1 MDRWRVQRE
10 GTVASKTYNTEGYA
24 LKHLESLR
32 KRPLATVSAA
42 DLNALCASMLKK
54 LSRDTVVRFRQIVS
68 AFYSWAVSEKL
79 VAKNPVLESKVPAG
93 TAQRARKEI
102 FPFTYAELVAVHAVL
117 VANTSKR
124 LADIMLVLGLTGIR
138 WGELAALRVR
148 DVQELPYPAL
158 RVVRSKPDGQPV
170 RNVTKGASREPYRS
184 PTTPQRSF
192 FRWSPVGCLTNS
204 CSRQPLEGSVRTKI
218 SSAMPTGRSTVG
230 SPDSRPPPQRGDDLA
245 QRRRGPEDGADLAGS
260 LDGEAHRRHL

>member
-1 MDRWRVQRE
+1 MSVQELTYVDENGKTRKKWRVRVKSGGAVVTDQMFHKKGDAELWEAEQKRKLYLGEFVSPKAGKELLGVAVDRWRVQRE
-10 GTVASKTYNTEGYA
+10 GTVASKTHNTELYA

-42 DLNALCASMLKK
+42 DLNALYASMLKK

-79 VAKNPVLESKVPAG
+79 VAKNPVLDSKVPAG

-117 VANTSKR
+117 VANTSKP

-138 WGELAALRVR
+138 
-148 DVQELPYPAL
+148 
-158 RVVRSKPDGQPV
+158 
-170 RNVTKGASREPYRS
+170 
-184 PTTPQRSF
+184 
-192 FRWSPVGCLTNS
+192 
-204 CSRQPLEGSVRTKI
+204 
-218 SSAMPTGRSTVG
+218 
-230 SPDSRPPPQRGDDLA
+230 
-245 QRRRGPEDGADLAGS
+245 
-260 LDGEAHRRHL
+260 